1 MIVSLIVAVSE
12 NGVIGRD
19 GGLPWHLSSDLK
31 LFRQVTMGKP
41 IIMGRKTFEAIGRV
55 LPGRANIV
63 VTRSRASMPRD
74 VQRAGSIEEALAIAE
89 RTARADGQDE
99 LFVIGGG
106 EIYRQVL
113 PGADRVYRTQVHLS
127 VDGDTSFP
135 DLDPRQW
142 REVSRTRYR
151 AGDRDSADFS
161 FVVLERRDADGTG
174 GSVHP

>member
-31 LFRQVTMGKP
+31 LFKQATMGKP
-41 IIMGRKTFEAIGRV
+41 MIMGRKTFEAIGRV

-63 VTRSRASMPRD
+63 VTRSKAAMPPG
-74 VQRAGSIEEALAIAE
+74 VQRAGSLEEALALADKI
-89 RTARADGQDE
+89 ARADGQDE

-113 PGADRVYRTQVHLS
+113 PRADRVYRTEVHLS

-142 REVSRTRYR
+142 REVSRTRHA
-151 AGDRDSADFS
+151 AGERDSADFS
-161 FVVLERRDADGTG
+161 FVVLERRD
-174 GSVHP
+174 P